1 MNSMNWKTR
10 VVLIGGF
17 LGVLIGVASALLYI
31 RTIQS
36 EQGDREDVIL
46 PEVKPTDFLPIMITA
61 TGLVRTIA
69 GLGTL
74 EDDKGKGKK

>member
-10 VVLIGGF
+10 VMLIGGF

-74 EDDKGKGKK
+74 EGDKGKGKK

>member
-1 MNSMNWKTR
+1 MNWKTR
-10 VVLIGGF
+10 VMIIGGV

-31 RTIQS
+31 RTVQG

-46 PEVKPTDFLPIMITA
+46 PEVKPTDILPIMITA

-74 EDDKGKGKK
+74 EDDKGKK